1 MEQILYLTGLGI
13 AAFVSTNIDDFFIT
27 TTFFMDTK
35 YSMREIILGKYL
47 GLIFLVAVSC
57 IGYFFKLVIPIQW
70 IGLMGFLPIMIGT
83 RHLMMMWKAK
93 RERAKVNFHE
103 EREKDAFQPERARQ
117 GDEILD
123 AEKRMGKSGVM
134 LVMLITFANGGD
146 NIGVY
151 MPLFASLD
159 IYELITV
166 ILVFFVM
173 LLVLLTVAYYFTSTK
188 SISRIFRKYGEPGF
202 PYILILLGIYIF
214 IKCETYT
221 LLLV

>member
-27 TTFFMDTK
+27 TTFFMDTR
-35 YSMREIILGKYL
+35 YSIREVILGKYL

-70 IGLMGFLPIMIGT
+70 IGLMGFLPIMIGS
-83 RHLMMMWKAK
+83 RHLMMMRKAK
-93 RERAKVNFHE
+93 RERVKVISYE
-103 EREKDAFQPERARQ
+103 DTEKDSFQPERAKRTD
-117 GDEILD
+117 GILD
-123 AEKRMGKSGVM
+123 AEKKMGKSGVM

-151 MPLFASLD
+151 MPLFDSLALD
-159 IYELITV
+159 ELITV

-173 LLVLLTVAYYFTSTK
+173 LAVFCATAYYFTSSK
-188 SISRIFRKYGEPGF
+188 YISSIFRKYGEPGY
-202 PYILILLGIYIF
+202 PYILIFLGIYIF

-221 LLLV
+221 LLQL

>member
-1 MEQILYLTGLGI
+1 MEQILYLTGLGV

-35 YSMREIILGKYL
+35 YSIRDIILGKYL

-70 IGLMGFLPIMIGT
+70 IGLMSFLPIMIGS
-83 RHLMMMWKAK
+83 RHLMTMWKTK
-93 RERAKVNFHE
+93 RERVKVNSHKDI
-103 EREKDAFQPERARQ
+103 EKDTFQSESAKKE
-117 GDEILD
+117 DEILT
-123 AEKRMGKSGVM
+123 AGKKMGKSGVM

-151 MPLFASLD
+151 MPLFASLE
-159 IYELITV
+159 IYELISV
-166 ILVFFVM
+166 ILIFLIM
-173 LLVLLTVAYYFTSTK
+173 LAILCTTAYYFTSSK
-188 SISRIFRKYGEPGF
+188 YISSILRKYGEPGF
-202 PYILILLGIYIF
+202 PFILILLGIYIF

-221 LLLV
+221 LFLL

>member
-35 YSMREIILGKYL
+35 YSIREVILGKYL

-70 IGLMGFLPIMIGT
+70 IGLMGFLPIMIGS

-93 RERAKVNFHE
+93 REREKVNSYE
-103 EREKDAFQPERARQ
+103 GTEKDSFHSESAKKE
-117 GDEILD
+117 DELLT
-123 AEKRMGKSGVM
+123 AEKKMGKSGVM

-151 MPLFASLD
+151 MPLFASLEID
-159 IYELITV
+159 ELITV
-166 ILVFFVM
+166 ILVFFIM
-173 LLVLLTVAYYFTSTK
+173 LAVLCATAYYFTSTK
-188 SISRIFRKYGEPGF
+188 YISSIFRKYGEPGF
-202 PYILILLGIYIF
+202 PFILILLGIYIF

-221 LLLV
+221 LLSL